1 MFAGTAPSLPTQRVH
16 APGSPHSVV
25 VRESYDV
32 IDTFHNVRIEGAW
45 PIGPSWYVGCV
56 NGDFQQLEDLSWR
69 SPTELVLTVDTGEGK
84 QGVVVSVD
92 DLTGRVT
99 SGTPDVL
106 GFC

>member
-1 MFAGTAPSLPTQRVH
+1 
-16 APGSPHSVV
+16 VV
-25 VRESYDV
+25 VRESHDV

-45 PIGPSWYVGCV
+45 PIGPSWHVGCV